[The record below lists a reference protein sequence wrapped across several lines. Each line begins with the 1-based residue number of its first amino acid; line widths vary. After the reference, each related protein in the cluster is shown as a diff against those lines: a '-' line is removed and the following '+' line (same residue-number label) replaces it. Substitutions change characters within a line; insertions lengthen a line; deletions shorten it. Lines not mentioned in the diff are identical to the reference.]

1 MPLASLTAAAGASS
15 DVQGDRQLKVLVGE
29 LSLSNSSGAPVV
41 KTNIDLAKDAGAIFQ
56 SVVSASIT
64 NADATVTVASTTG
77 LLAGMQVSGVGI
89 PPSTTILSITNATS
103 FELSANATATNAAA
117 SLTIQ
122 DAQSV
127 QSEKIK
133 GFNLLGWDVI
143 DPAASTQTLTVAVG
157 DSNAVAVG
165 NRFTNKTIL
174 DGETPNLMDVT
185 NGMIYDISITLPNNT
200 IGATGSPLD
209 WTTGALVRYAYS
221 LEGSAQ

>member
-15 DVQGDRQLKVLVGE
+15 DVQGERQLKVLVGE
-29 LSLSNSSGAPVV
+29 LSLSNTSGAPVV
-41 KTNIDLAKDAGAIFQ
+41 KTNVDLAKDAGAIFQ

-77 LLAGMQVSGVGI
+77 LVAGMQVSGVGI
-89 PPSTTILSITNATS
+89 PPSTTILSITNATN

-127 QSEKIK
+127 QDEKIK

-165 NRFTNKTIL
+165 NRFTNKTIA

-185 NGMIYDISITLPNNT
+185 DGMIYGISITIPNNT

-209 WTTGALVRYAYS
+209 WTTGALVRYSYS